1 MQIEW
6 NKAVRRVLAIPY
18 QTHTNLLPL
27 IIKSS
32 TFTVQFQKR
41 VTKFVKAFVNSN
53 NVYVSFIGEIAK
65 NKSIGALG
73 RNFTRVYNDNLDI
86 PIPELD
92 NVTKAKVIQ
101 ELLDVKDRIKE
112 MPDWTFDDVDIL
124 LEDVCCM

>member
-1 MQIEW
+1 MSLG
-6 NKAVRRVLAIPY
+6 K
-18 QTHTNLLPL
+18 
-27 IIKSS
+27 IIKKSN
-32 TFTVQFQKR
+32 F
-41 VTKFVKAFVNSN
+41 NS
-53 NVYVSFIGEIAK
+53 FGK
-65 NKSIGALG
+65 
-73 RNFTRVYNDNLDI
+73 TNLDI